1 MNVKTHYDLLIE
13 EENDP
18 FRDTPVLREYMDLW
32 DGHAFLDLME
42 LDPSK
47 TVLEIGVGTG
57 RLAVKTAGC
66 CLHLTG
72 IDISPKTIERARE
85 NLQHC
90 PNISLICGD
99 FMEHSF
105 RETFDVIYSSL
116 TMMHL
121 ENKQL
126 AITKMYSLLINGGLL
141 CLSIDKNQSEW
152 IDSGTRR
159 LRIYPDTP
167 ESIIALGE
175 QAGLKTRRIVEIE
188 NAFLIVFVKE

>member
-1 MNVKTHYDLLIE
+1 MPQKIFLIVNHDFSYDTVKFKSEFFVESFSAFILIKNKQTHHFNLLLLDI
-13 EENDP
+13 
-18 FRDTPVLREYMDLW
+18 PVE
-32 DGHAFLDLME
+32 
-42 LDPSK
+42 S
-47 TVLEIGVGTG
+47 
-57 RLAVKTAGC
+57 
-66 CLHLTG
+66 
-72 IDISPKTIERARE
+72 
-85 NLQHC
+85 LQQC

-167 ESIIALGE
+167 ESIIALAE